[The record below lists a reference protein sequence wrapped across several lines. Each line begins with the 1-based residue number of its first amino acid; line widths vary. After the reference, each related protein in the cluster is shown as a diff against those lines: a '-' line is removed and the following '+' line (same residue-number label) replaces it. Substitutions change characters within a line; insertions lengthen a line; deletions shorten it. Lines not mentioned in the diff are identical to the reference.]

1 MQTCPECGESFEF
14 SEDNVI
20 KKDYISDTKI
30 QNTKTHKSTTSRNLS
45 NSSNSYPA
53 IATTIILLNIS
64 FWFLSI
70 IQTILIVYGIVYGLF
85 IVKDIRYIIIVSLI
99 SLATFF
105 TISIP
110 ILAFSELLKIIRN
123 IEKNTKRQS

>member
-45 NSSNSYPA
+45 NSSNGYPA

>member
-1 MQTCPECGESFEF
+1 MQTCPECEESFEF

-20 KKDYISDTKI
+20 KKDYIPDTKI

-45 NSSNSYPA
+45 NSSNGYPA